1 MHATAARRARVRR
14 RRTGAANARARCPLG
29 LSVGNPREN
38 PADPRRGRRRRPTTT
53 RPAERRASFLL
64 GFPTPPRPSRDVR
77 RDLAKRSRDGPGTPA
92 VRTIDARARRP
103 CPRRR
108 ERLTAA
114 GAGRAPPP
122 VGSQTRTGDRM
133 PAPARAPRRAAV
145 FGSKG
150 GARRRSIRAGR
161 FFTARGRGRNTT
173 AMRCLRRR
181 RRRRRRFY
189 DDRTGYADVVE
200 TDRT

>member
-1 MHATAARRARVRR
+1 M
-14 RRTGAANARARCPLG
+14 P
-29 LSVGNPREN
+29 
-38 PADPRRGRRRRPTTT
+38 PRRGARVCDDGGPVQRTRGHGARWGCRSGTRAKIPRTRDVVAVVGRPL
-53 RPAERRASFLL
+53 RDPPNGARLFFSVFL
-64 GFPTPPRPSRDVR
+64 TPPPPSRDVR